1 MCYLDST
8 QLGFLK
14 SSLLSKGLLFVNIIQ
29 CLLFVENAL
38 NQTVPGVGLVTR
50 AIPLQPIHTKILH
63 I

>member
-14 SSLLSKGLLFVNIIQ
+14 LSLLFVNIIQ

-38 NQTVPGVGLVTR
+38 NHPVPGVGLVTR
-50 AIPLQPIHTKILH
+50 SIPLQPIHTKILH